1 VGARD
6 HVAEAIAASGKPG
19 ILQHGIA
26 VKPGKPTLIG
36 QIGDCLVLG
45 LPGHP
50 AAAWF
55 MALQLLQPL
64 LACLQGKPEP
74 EACVQTARLLR
85 RIPSNHGR
93 EELVPVRL
101 TYSADTGIPATAT
114 PVFGKSGLIA
124 LLRECQGYIRIPR
137 DCEGL
142 DAGSTVSVTL
152 LEQQSLREG
161 DKRCLI

>member
-1 VGARD
+1 
-6 HVAEAIAASGKPG
+6 
-19 ILQHGIA
+19 
-26 VKPGKPTLIG
+26 
-36 QIGDCLVLG
+36 
-45 LPGHP
+45 
-50 AAAWF
+50 